1 MCLDS
6 GQVRKTFQAVARLL
20 VFWVVVNGCLNA
32 FIQSGRAAEF
42 LLGRSTLNPLEI
54 ATLVPGRVY
63 DGSTAERVDD
73 FMRKVPENSTIR
85 LGNGVFE
92 TFGVWDNW
100 LGVKTKGFRVKPGWT
115 IIGQGTNSVT
125 GTVMKLIDV
134 PTDASGLYEHNAVF
148 STGGIGL
155 YSATQPA
162 SRRANADHVKI
173 RDLQIDCNYPAIAKK
188 RHGAIQLC
196 GIQLLGNTG
205 MRIEN
210 VLVRHAASKKVNRQ
224 GQQFEAFLVYI
235 FNQWAPKPPGD
246 YFFDRVAVTDYEGGY
261 VSAIYANGNATGIL
275 QNCTVDLASDRSQ
288 RYGLN
293 FAKGINRFTIRSNSV
308 VNATRG
314 INNDTGPICT
324 NVWIIGN
331 QFLRCTTGLML
342 ANSYSNY
349 IIGNT
354 FSLPGNGCGIAIRQ
368 HPALAH
374 VQSGA
379 CVVRDNTFSGPGGEG
394 IALCYA
400 NEFDSRDLALH
411 WSSSNVIQNN
421 VFFGELQNKIPPEAI
436 AANIVRPGNRR
447 HVLNFPACD
456 NGGRQGNVAAIGF
469 PSEIGPGTNCSYC
482 EGGAVESS
490 FGFISRVRLHGTGID
505 MESDAG
511 DKGYSD
517 FTTGYRVGVGATRRQ
532 RAYQVQW
539 ADVRRGSVY
548 EMEIDSSAL
557 GPRRAATFH
566 VYIDLDH
573 DGVFQRNRDLVAS
586 ASSRGSVRANIAIP
600 SSAPL
605 GSTRMRVILAGGEAP
620 DPCQTKAFW
629 GEVEDYTITIIP

>member
-1 MCLDS
+1 MWMAVTAGLTRLTQP
-6 GQVRKTFQAVARLL
+6 GQ
-20 VFWVVVNGCLNA
+20 
-32 FIQSGRAAEF
+32 AEEF
-42 LLGRSTLNPLEI
+42 FLGRSSHNPLES
-54 ATLVPGRVY
+54 ATLIPGRVY

-73 FMRKVPENSTIR
+73 FMRKVPANSTIQ
-85 LGNGVFE
+85 LGNYVFE

-100 LGVKTKGFRVKPGWT
+100 LGVKTKGFRVKQGWT
-115 IIGQGTNSVT
+115 IVGKGTNSVT

-134 PTDASGLYEHNAVF
+134 PTDATGLYEHNAVF

-155 YSATQPA
+155 YSSTQPRD
-162 SRRANADHVKI
+162 RRANADHVKI
-173 RDLQIDCNYPAIAKK
+173 RDLQIDCNYRAIAKK

-196 GIQLLGNTG
+196 GIQLLGNRG

-224 GQQFEAFLVYI
+224 GQQYEAFLVYI
-235 FNQWAPKPPGD
+235 FNQWSTNQPGD
-246 YFFDRVAVTDYEGGY
+246 YFYDRVAVTDYEGGY

-293 FAKGINRFTIRSNSV
+293 FAKGINQFTIRSNTI

-314 INNDTGPICT
+314 INNDTGPKCT
-324 NVWIIGN
+324 NVWIVGN
-331 QFLRCTTGLML
+331 QFLRCTTGLLL

-349 IIGNT
+349 VIGNT
-354 FSLPGNGCGIAIRQ
+354 FSLLGNGSGIAIRQ
-368 HPALAH
+368 HPTLEH

-379 CVVRDNTFSGPGGEG
+379 CVVRDNTFSAPGGEG

-400 NEFDSRDLALH
+400 NEFDSRDITLH

-421 VFFGELQNKIPPEAI
+421 VFFGELQNKIPPESI

-447 HVLNFPACD
+447 HVLNFPPCN
-456 NGGRQGNVAAIGF
+456 NGGRQGNLGAIGF
-469 PSEIGPGTNCSYC
+469 PSEIGPGTICSYC
-482 EGGAVESS
+482 EAKAVESS
-490 FGFISRVRLHGTGID
+490 FGFISRVRLYGTGID
-505 MESDAG
+505 MDSDWG
-511 DKGYSD
+511 DGSGYSD
-517 FTTGYRVGVGATRRQ
+517 FTTGYRVGAGASRRQ

-539 ADVRRGSVY
+539 ADVRRGRVY
-548 EMEIDSSAL
+548 EMEIDASAL
-557 GPRRAATFH
+557 GPRRPATFH

-573 DGVFQRNRDLVAS
+573 DGVFQRDRDLVAS

-600 SSAPL
+600 STAPL
-605 GSTRMRVILAGGEAP
+605 GSTRMRVIMAGGEAP
-620 DPCQTKAFW
+620 DPCQTKTFW
-629 GEVEDYTITIIP
+629 GEVEDYTISIVP